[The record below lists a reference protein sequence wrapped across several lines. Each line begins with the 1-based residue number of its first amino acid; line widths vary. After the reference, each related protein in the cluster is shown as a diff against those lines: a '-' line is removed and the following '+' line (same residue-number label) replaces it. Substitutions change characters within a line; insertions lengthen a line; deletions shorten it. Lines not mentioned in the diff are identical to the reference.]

1 MSMRVFLRSL
11 VPTVCLSVFV
21 VLMLLL
27 LPGAVRAGTITTV
40 TGSLSGTYPVSAEA
54 TFVTSGSSFTLT
66 LRNTSPTPTTLFPAQ
81 VLTGFFFDMP
91 ISGTVPLSLTYVS
104 GSGSVAKLIGGG
116 TAAEN
121 WLYDPPPPAGTGPSF
136 SGPLRGPMMSNIR
149 TFTTD
154 VDTWHFRSDL
164 NTAAA
169 PGTKF
174 GISTVGNGS
183 YTSGSNNF
191 PQTYVGQ
198 INFGIFNGNA
208 SDPRGLLKNLI
219 PDAYLV
225 SGSAVF
231 TFQANVDLE
240 NYQFVDPY
248 VFTFGTSPDQSITL
262 LPEPA
267 GWAMAGG
274 AALVGWAARR
284 RRRDARAR
292 PTA

>member
-1 MSMRVFLRSL
+1 MFLRTL
-11 VPTVCLSVFV
+11 LRALAPVVTCLSTL
-21 VLMLLL
+21 LMMA
-27 LPGAVRAGTITTV
+27 GSVRAGTITTV
-40 TGSLSGTYPVSAEA
+40 SGTLSGTLPVSASA

-66 LRNTSPTPTTLFPAQ
+66 LVNTSPTPTTLFPAQ

-121 WLYDPPPPAGTGPSF
+121 WLYNPPPPVGTGPSF
-136 SGPLRGPMMSNIR
+136 SGPLRGPMMSDIR
-149 TFTTD
+149 TFTTN

-164 NTAAA
+164 NPSAA
-169 PGTKF
+169 PGTRF

-198 INFGIFNGNA
+198 INFGIFNGDA

-219 PDAYLV
+219 PNAFLV

-231 TFQANVDLE
+231 TFETNVDLE
-240 NYQFVDPY
+240 NYTFVDPY
-248 VFTFGTSPDQSITL
+248 VFTFGTSPDQTITL
-262 LPEPA
+262 TPEPA
-267 GWAMAGG
+267 GWVMAGG
-274 AALVGWAARR
+274 AALVGWAVRR
-284 RRRDARAR
+284 RRRSPCDHS
-292 PTA
+292 TA

>member
-1 MSMRVFLRSL
+1 MSMRILLRAFAPAACVSAILLL
-11 VPTVCLSVFV
+11 V
-21 VLMLLL
+21 LLL
-27 LPGAVRAGTITTV
+27 LPGSVRAGTITTV
-40 TGSLSGTYPVSAEA
+40 SGTLSGTYPVSAEA

-66 LRNTSPTPTTLFPAQ
+66 LRNTSPTPTTINPQQ

-91 ISGTVPLSLTYVS
+91 SSGTVPLSLTYVS

-116 TAAEN
+116 TAAEH
-121 WLYDPPPPAGTGPSF
+121 WLYDPPPPAGTGPAF
-136 SGPLRGPMMSNIR
+136 SGPLRGPMMSDIR

-169 PGTKF
+169 PGTRF

-191 PQTYVGQ
+191 PETYVGQ
-198 INFGIFNGNA
+198 INFGIFNGDA

-231 TFQANVDLE
+231 SFQANMDLE

-248 VFTFGTSPDQSITL
+248 VFAFGTSPDQTITL

-274 AALVGWAARR
+274 AAAVGWAVRR

-292 PTA
+292 STA